1 MAYVFG
7 IPALV
12 LLVVLVYGG
21 LTGRVRLTS
30 CRAVA
35 DPRRDLRMR
44 PAFEDDALPP
54 DQATPGVG
62 DSGDN
67 GDSIDRGDS
76 GDSRAAA
83 RLPRA

>member
-12 LLVVLVYGG
+12 LLVALVYGG

-30 CRAVA
+30 CCAVA

-44 PAFEDDALPP
+44 GAFDEDEPPAE
-54 DQATPGVG
+54 
-62 DSGDN
+62 N
-67 GDSIDRGDS
+67 
-76 GDSRAAA
+76 A
-83 RLPRA
+83 R